1 MVNCTADQNVIVQAQ
16 DAHAWAEYYD
26 SELGVWR
33 VLEATPAEELEDE
46 TTVPSTSEQP
56 TEGDPDSPT
65 TTPMPTDSDAG
76 QTATEPH
83 TQDKPQTP
91 GVLPGETPGASGI
104 KEPFRLPD
112 WIWTLFRIL
121 LVSACIP
128 LQSSIRKRWK
138 AKKWNQGHHNTMT
151 LNRWR
156 QIKQIAR
163 LLHTPIPEELDHLAQ
178 KAKFSQHTLTPEE
191 LETRRVYLTESQTQL
206 QERAWYMQLIY
217 R

>member
-1 MVNCTADQNVIVQAQ
+1 M
-16 DAHAWAEYYD
+16 
-26 SELGVWR
+26 
-33 VLEATPAEELEDE
+33 
-46 TTVPSTSEQP
+46 PSTSEQP

-138 AKKWNQGHHNTMT
+138 AKKWNQGNHNTMT

-178 KAKFSQHTLTPEE
+178 KAKFSQHTISLDE
-191 LETRRVYLTESQTQL
+191 LQLFDSFRNGLLISIKELPWYRRLLLSWIFAL
-206 QERAWYMQLIY
+206 G
-217 R
+217 